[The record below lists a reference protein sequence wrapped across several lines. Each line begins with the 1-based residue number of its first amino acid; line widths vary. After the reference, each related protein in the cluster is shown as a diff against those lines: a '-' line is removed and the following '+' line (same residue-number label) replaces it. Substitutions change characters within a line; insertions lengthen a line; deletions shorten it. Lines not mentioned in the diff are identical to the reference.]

1 MEVLGVLAATGVD
14 GSDFVLV
21 LTLKEDVHATSIRW
35 YYITTDLCVASS
47 TILNSCILKLQVLF
61 LHLKLFNIFN

>member
-21 LTLKEDVHATSIRW
+21 LMLVEDVHATSIRW

-47 TILNSCILKLQVLF
+47 TILELLYPEVASFVF
-61 LHLKLFNIFN
+61 AFEAV